1 MIFAGGPKVVA
12 TQKVKFYVDRQGI
25 IQRQE
30 FAPRKWK
37 KKKKP

>member
-1 MIFAGGPKVVA
+1 MRSTGGLRVIA
-12 TQKVKFYVDRQGI
+12 TQKVTFYVDAEGI